1 MEEATGEY
9 LLFLDADDSI
19 IPNCLKEIYEA
30 MSGNQLDMMLMNY
43 QYILPNGTQRKG
55 GYHIDKNDEKI
66 VSGKQFLIRENYPPM
81 IPLYAY
87 RRSFIIENNLSFLS
101 IGHEDEEFT
110 PKAIYMAKRIK
121 YYPLTFYNYFQ
132 NEESFMH
139 TYKESN
145 FYDML
150 TAMGSLNRFK
160 LEHEND
166 PKIISY
172 FNDHIANRV
181 IMIFKRSIRDGHSIQ
196 KELIQK
202 IKEEGL
208 YPLKPQRSSFYIRL
222 FNYSPTL
229 FERYYRFIKHK

>member
-1 MEEATGEY
+1 
-9 LLFLDADDSI
+9 
-19 IPNCLKEIYEA
+19 
-30 MSGNQLDMMLMNY
+30 
-43 QYILPNGTQRKG
+43 
-55 GYHIDKNDEKI
+55 
-66 VSGKQFLIRENYPPM
+66 M

-87 RRSFIIENNLSFLS
+87 RRSFITENNLSFLS

-110 PKAIYMAKRIK
+110 PKAIYIAKRIK
-121 YYPLTFYNYFQ
+121 YYALTFYNYFQ

-150 TAMGSLNRFK
+150 TAMGSLNRFR

-172 FNDHIANRV
+172 FNNHIANRV